1 MQKLALPALVVV
13 ALAACGTDFTPR
25 SVLADLRVL
34 ALVTSPLEAGPE
46 DAVTVRPVTL
56 PAAGT
61 RVVEERWSFCPL
73 TTGASAGYACVAPG
87 CEFALTP
94 APDGSVTLAPGA
106 LARACLATVGADGA
120 PAAGVP
126 AQAPDKVDSVVRYR
140 VTASD
145 GQTRESVQVVP
156 LYTRAAP
163 AVRNAP
169 PVVTAVEVGGTD
181 VLGGAPPPPLAAGG
195 TLEVRVTLDPAS
207 AEPYV
212 DDAGNA
218 LAEALVVSFFTTAG
232 RFDFD
237 RGSGP
242 DARVKLQDEAIAPG
256 TGAAQLWAVARDGRG
271 GQSVVGPFEV
281 GLPR

>member
-1 MQKLALPALVVV
+1 MRKPALLLL
-13 ALAACGTDFTPR
+13 ALAACGADFTPR

-34 ALVTSPLEAGPE
+34 ALVTAPLEAGPA
-46 DAVTVRPVTL
+46 DSVTVRPVTL
-56 PAAGT
+56 PGAGT
-61 RVVEERWSFCPL
+61 GVVEERWSFCPL
-73 TTGASAGYACVAPG
+73 TTGASAGYACVAAA
-87 CEFALTP
+87 CEFALAP
-94 APDGSVTLAPGA
+94 APDGSVTLAPFA
-106 LARACLATVGADGA
+106 LAQQCLAAAGAGGA

-126 AQAPDKVDSVVRYR
+126 AQVPDKVDSVVRYR

-145 GQTRESVQVVP
+145 GQTREAVQVVP

-163 AVRNAP
+163 LVRNAP
-169 PVVTAVEVGGTD
+169 PVVTGVTIGGAP
-181 VLGGAPPPPLAAGG
+181 VLGGARPPPLDAGG
-195 TLEVRVTLDPAS
+195 ALEVRVTLDPAS

-242 DARVKLQDEAIAPG
+242 DARVELKDEAILPG
-256 TGAAQLWAVARDGRG
+256 TGTAQLWAVARDGRG
-271 GQSVVGPFEV
+271 GETVVGPFQV
-281 GLPR
+281 ALPR